1 MSFSANDKAPKVA
14 VPLER
19 RRVVGGGVLLLQAH
33 THTHTQLHTQVHTH
47 THTES
52 TSDTLGC
59 R

>member
-33 THTHTQLHTQVHTH
+33 THTHTQVHTH